1 MIDDSLDDEEV
12 ETVVSD
18 SSGVAVE
25 SFADLE
31 LDDIVRES
39 IAGLG
44 WTKPT
49 PVQGMCLPHVTGRD
63 VAGFAQTGT
72 GKTGV
77 FLITIANEIVKL
89 KKSNPK
95 HKGPVAIILVP
106 TRELAV
112 QIAADAQPMFDG
124 CKISL

>member
-49 PVQGMCLPHVTGRD
+49 PVQGMCLPHTLPGRD

-77 FLITIANEIVKL
+77 FLISIANEIVKL
-89 KKSNPK
+89 KEQS
-95 HKGPVAIILVP
+95 
-106 TRELAV
+106 
-112 QIAADAQPMFDG
+112 
-124 CKISL
+124 